1 MWGSHVTTRT
11 PTPSPLSSPR
21 LPASLSW
28 GEGCGG
34 RGLCDLTGASR
45 ESGQRPRV
53 GGALSF
59 QGAFLTGH
67 LWPILH
73 RHLWTLAALD
83 PQDCQVRGPGASGR
97 AGQLLRPQ
105 LRAGLVGRPSRGS
118 WMIWDRK
125 PQLTTARLL
134 APGSPLHSLP
144 GGPAVD
150 RRGHRAAT
158 RWLSTVQLQLLMPA
172 PPGRGDVASGSRG
185 CGPWAVTT
193 RHWLLTSSCSEG
205 PQVAPSLARA
215 CSALGAP
222 RGQAV
227 CGQEGVLAASVH
239 VQ

>member
-1 MWGSHVTTRT
+1 MSLWCWGVDTPISQGSVMWGSHVTTRT

-97 AGQLLRPQ
+97 AGQPLRPQ

-134 APGSPLHSLP
+134 
-144 GGPAVD
+144 
-150 RRGHRAAT
+150 
-158 RWLSTVQLQLLMPA
+158 
-172 PPGRGDVASGSRG
+172 GSRV
-185 CGPWAVTT
+185 PPAQPS
-193 RHWLLTSSCSEG
+193 RRSS
-205 PQVAPSLARA
+205 
-215 CSALGAP
+215 
-222 RGQAV
+222 
-227 CGQEGVLAASVH
+227 CGQEGTPSSHSLAVHSPAPASH
-239 VQ
+239 ASPSRQG